1 MQILH
6 RFTDAVLFEKDVGS
20 MKLCVEAAVEAGA
33 NLVKASLYGANL
45 DGASLVGASL
55 VGASLVKAN
64 LDGANLDGASLYGA
78 SLDGANL
85 DGANLY
91 GANLVDGG
99 QERRGHRFWAWH
111 HEDGHVVY
119 RGGCHEWA
127 RLDDAL
133 EHYSETYSSSGDRHE
148 CAGRLRFMAEE
159 AERRGWA
166 KSAETAAA

>member
-33 NLVKASLYGANL
+33 NLVKAN
-45 DGASLVGASL
+45 
-55 VGASLVKAN
+55 
-64 LDGANLDGASLYGA
+64 
-78 SLDGANL
+78 LDGANL

-91 GANLVDGG
+91 GANLDGASLVGANLDGASLVDGG